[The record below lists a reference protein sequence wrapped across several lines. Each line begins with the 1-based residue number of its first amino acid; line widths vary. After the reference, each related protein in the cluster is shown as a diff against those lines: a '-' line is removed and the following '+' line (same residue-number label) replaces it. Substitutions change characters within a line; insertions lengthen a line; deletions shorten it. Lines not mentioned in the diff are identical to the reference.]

1 MITLTD
7 DYVGIIYG
15 IYLVSIDGLDYIVG
29 IDNFYFELNISVILF
44 CYIVYELWVF
54 LSIFI
59 YIIIWGIIILIIISG
74 TVISR
79 VSLLLLNLRYSF

>member
-44 CYIVYELWVF
+44 CYIVYEL
-54 LSIFI
+54 
-59 YIIIWGIIILIIISG
+59 
-74 TVISR
+74 
-79 VSLLLLNLRYSF
+79 